1 MNAMLEAF
9 ESLKREI
16 VQEVLREV
24 RKELDDVKQPAQISD
39 ESIGI
44 KEACQI
50 MGMSRNTFMI
60 LVNTGKIP
68 FHMVGTRYRF
78 DKRDVKYYKS
88 KMKIEKKVKRI
99 AI

>member
-1 MNAMLEAF
+1 MNAMFEAV

-16 VQEVLREV
+16 VREVLQEV
-24 RKELDDVKQPAQISD
+24 RKELADVKPPVQTSD
-39 ESIGI
+39 ESIGV

-50 MGMSRNTFMI
+50 MGMSRNTFMV

-68 FHMVGTRYRF
+68 YHMVGTHYRF

-88 KMKIEKKVKRI
+88 KMKIEKKVKRV
-99 AI
+99 AL